1 MIQRDIGK
9 DTQLNV
15 RMFITMLLLG
25 LVYAGFLYFLFTLGA
40 GVYLMLVFAI
50 VMVGIQFYFSDKMIL
65 ASMHAKVVTEAD
77 QPKLHEV
84 VTRLSLIAGIPKP
97 KVAISEMQV
106 PNAFA
111 AGRSTSKTTVAVT
124 TGLLSLLS
132 DRELEA
138 VLAHE
143 ITHVKNKD
151 VVVMTIASFFSVVA
165 STLMSFFFWMSL
177 FGGMGGRGGRG
188 GGAGN
193 YIMIAYMATIVV
205 WVVSL
210 LLVSALSRYREYSAD
225 RGAAII
231 TGNPNDL
238 ATALTRISGAVQRVP
253 KNDLRKAEK
262 MNAFFIIPAFGDGIA
277 HLFASHPPVLKRIE
291 KLQQIQQSMM
301 GGWAS

>member
-1 MIQRDIGK
+1 MIQRDIGS
-9 DTQLNV
+9 DTQLNI

-25 LVYAGFLYFLFTLGA
+25 LVYAGFLYFLFSLGA

-50 VMVGIQFYFSDKMIL
+50 VMVGIQFYFSDKMVL
-65 ASMHAKVVTEAD
+65 ASMHAKVVSESEA
-77 QPKLHEV
+77 PELHEM
-84 VTRLSLIAGIPKP
+84 VTRLSLTAGIQKP
-97 KVAISEMQV
+97 KVAISQMQV

-111 AGRSTSKTTVAVT
+111 AGRSTKKATVAVT
-124 TGLLSLLS
+124 TGLMSILS

-143 ITHVKNKD
+143 ITHIKNKD

-177 FGGMGGRGGRG
+177 FGGMGRSRNSS
-188 GGAGN
+188 AGN

-205 WVVSL
+205 WLISL

-238 ATALTRISGAVQRVP
+238 ATALTRISGTVQRIP
-253 KNDLRKAEK
+253 KDDLRKAEK
-262 MNAFFIIPAFGDGIA
+262 MNAFFIIPAIGDGMA
-277 HLFASHPPVLKRIE
+277 NLFASHPPVLKRIE
-291 KLQQIQQSMM
+291 KLQEIQQSMM

>member
-1 MIQRDIGK
+1 MIQRDIGR
-9 DTQLNV
+9 DTQLNI

-25 LVYAGFLYFLFTLGA
+25 LVYAGFLYFLFSLGA
-40 GVYLMLVFAI
+40 NVTVMLVFAI
-50 VMVGIQFYFSDKMIL
+50 VLVGVQFYFSDKMVL
-65 ASMHAKVVTEAD
+65 ASMRAKVVSEAD
-77 QPKLHEV
+77 QPKLHDM
-84 VTRLSLIAGIPKP
+84 VTRLSLTAGVHKP
-97 KVAISEMQV
+97 KIAISEMQV

-111 AGRSTSKTTVAVT
+111 AGRSTNTATVAVT
-124 TGLLSLLS
+124 TGLMSILS

-143 ITHVKNKD
+143 ITHIKNRD

-177 FGGMGGRGGRG
+177 FGGMGRSRNS
-188 GGAGN
+188 GAGN

-205 WVVSL
+205 WLISL

-238 ATALTRISGAVQRVP
+238 ATALTRISGTVQRVP
-253 KNDLRKAEK
+253 KDDLRKAEK
-262 MNAFFIIPAFGDGIA
+262 MNAFFIIPAVGDGIVN
-277 HLFASHPPVLKRIE
+277 LFASHPPVLKRIE
-291 KLQQIQQSMM
+291 KLQQIQQNMM